1 MTKESGILKIV
12 KEDILRIL
20 AERKGKVSL
29 DIIKEEINV
38 FYSFVSEAIKKLE
51 KEGLIQSQQGF
62 FELTERGGKKAKDI
76 LRKYLVLENYFKR
89 IRTEKEAHEIG
100 HILEHYVS
108 KEVFN
113 NIKKLSTFK
122 GKGIPLTKLKLH
134 KEGLITDIMISDNE
148 LFERIVSMG
157 IFPGEKIVITNE
169 VPNSI
174 IVKIKNKK
182 FALDKHIAKEIK
194 VLEYGKS

>member
-1 MTKESGILKIV
+1 MKIV

-29 DIIKEEINV
+29 DIIKQEINV

-62 FELTERGGKKAKDI
+62 FELTERGEEKAKDI

-89 IRTEKEAHEIG
+89 IRTEKEAHEMG

-108 KEVFN
+108 KEVLN

-122 GKGIPLTKLKLH
+122 GKGISLTKHKLH
-134 KEGLITDIMISDNE
+134 KEGLIADIMISDNE

-169 VPNSI
+169 VPNGV
-174 IVKIKNKK
+174 IVEIRNKK
-182 FALDKHIAKEIK
+182 FALDKCIVKEIK